1 MANEIRR
8 TSSRGSQEKEKDFK
22 KTGTVSC
29 VKCPEVA
36 RKLVRELTIG
46 FGDTEVTGDLDKSS
60 QGSKGAEFVRLCEVG
75 GKVGVGRE
83 RML

>member
-1 MANEIRR
+1 MANEIR

-22 KTGTVSC
+22 KTRTVSC
-29 VKCPEVA
+29 VKCCPEVA

-60 QGSKGAEFVRLCEVG
+60 QASKGAEFVRLCEVG
-75 GKVGVGRE
+75 GRVGVGRE